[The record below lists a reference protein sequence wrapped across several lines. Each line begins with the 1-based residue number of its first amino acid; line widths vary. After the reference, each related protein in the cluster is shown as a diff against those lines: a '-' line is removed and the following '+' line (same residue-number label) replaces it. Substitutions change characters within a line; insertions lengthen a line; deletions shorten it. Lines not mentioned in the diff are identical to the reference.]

1 MRKRRKTT
9 KVDGRSLR
17 SKSSFTTLKCSGKGC
32 TREVQV
38 DKDVVSVICWECV
51 QKKVGIDPK
60 YLRSTKTKVARK
72 TPEGFPR
79 GFHLYKTFVHAD
91 GRVFEKGVEN
101 VSLKGTLPPTEVKV
115 NTLTRTQRRRL
126 REEKKLKRE
135 ARLAKRYEK
144 KMKMKE
150 KQNV

>member
-1 MRKRRKTT
+1 
-9 KVDGRSLR
+9 
-17 SKSSFTTLKCSGKGC
+17 
-32 TREVQV
+32 
-38 DKDVVSVICWECV
+38 
-51 QKKVGIDPK
+51 
-60 YLRSTKTKVARK
+60 
-72 TPEGFPR
+72 
-79 GFHLYKTFVHAD
+79 
-91 GRVFEKGVEN
+91 
-101 VSLKGTLPPTEVKV
+101 LKGTLPPTEVKV

>member
-9 KVDGRSLR
+9 TVDGRTLR
-17 SKSSFTTLKCSGKGC
+17 SKSSFVTLTCSNKGC

-38 DKDVVSVICWECV
+38 DNEVVSVICWECV

-60 YLRSTKTKVARK
+60 YLQQQKKVVKK

-79 GFHLYKTFVHAD
+79 GWHLYAKFVHED

-101 VSLKGTLPPTEVKV
+101 ETLKGSLPPTEVKV
-115 NTLTRTQRRRL
+115 NTLTRTQRRRI
-126 REEKKLKRE
+126 REEKKAKKE
-135 ARLAKRYEK
+135 AKLAKRYEK
-144 KMKMKE
+144 KMKAKE
-150 KQNV
+150 KL